1 MNAPIIDLGTGG
13 TQSEIGER
21 AFRLG
26 MMRRAGLP
34 VPDGFIIAVP
44 AVEEWA
50 RIGQPG
56 STLVSALATAVER
69 LEDRSSQAFAG
80 GRAPFLLA
88 VRQSPVASSFG
99 LHPTILNVGTTASA
113 ISGLAA
119 VFGSAGAWWIRC
131 GFLQEFALLAL
142 GAEPELFETAR
153 VGIEEGDARFHE
165 RLAASYGEALAVAG
179 ITVPESGLGQ
189 LEAVIGCLSRPRYGP
204 PAGQAILVQ
213 IMAQEI
219 GGERPGSGTLR
230 TRKRSDGSRNWLA
243 AFREGWSP
251 ERGFPMRPEACGRT
265 SADAGRDWPGLSDAV
280 LRAEVTLRQALEISF
295 IVGADGVQIVGAD
308 PLRLEPKGEAAVT
321 KEFVDRSVLSREE
334 AVAAIDP
341 VLVERMLHARVDP
354 SACAEEICTGVAAAP
369 GAAAGELVFSAAAA
383 ERLANRGGH
392 PVLAR
397 TETNPADVGAMHFAE
412 AVVTSRGGMT
422 SHAAVVTRALGRPC
436 VAGVADLTI
445 DAGGRRLRAPGG
457 PWYEEGAMVTVDGS
471 SGRLLAGAVPV
482 LPPEFDGP
490 MAAIVD
496 WADEFRRM
504 GVRANADTTGD
515 ARLALEF
522 RADGIGLC
530 RTEHM
535 FFDKGRI
542 AAMREMI
549 LAGTEE
555 ERRNALQKLLPMQL
569 GDLRELFAEMRGKPV
584 VIRLLDPPLHE
595 FLPRGEREMLE
606 LAERMHVP
614 VDQVMARARSLE
626 EFNPMLGN
634 RGCRVGIAFPEIYE
648 MQARAILQAAIEA
661 GRQTGEPA
669 QPEIM
674 IPLVS
679 AHREM
684 EILKRV
690 VDRVAAEVAEEF
702 GETVAY
708 RVGAMI
714 ETPRAA
720 LRSDAISR
728 SADFLSYGTNDL
740 TQMAFGLSRDDAGRF
755 MPQYLRQGVYT
766 ADPFTTIDQEGV
778 GELIQW
784 SVRRSREVRSGIALG
799 LCGEHGAD
807 PASLAFCEMLGI
819 DYVSCSPFRLPV
831 ARLSAAQ
838 AAIAAKKR
846 TSSDD

>member
-1 MNAPIIDLGTGG
+1 MSAPIIDLGTEG
-13 TQSEIGER
+13 TQSQIGER

-26 MMRRAGLP
+26 LLRRAGLP
-34 VPDGFIIAVP
+34 VPDGFIITAG
-44 AVEEWA
+44 AVEDWA
-50 RIGQPG
+50 RNDLSG
-56 STLVSALATAVER
+56 SPLCHALAAAVER
-69 LEDRSSQAFAG
+69 LEVRLSQKFAG
-80 GRAPFLLA
+80 SQAPFLLA

-99 LHPTILNVGTTASA
+99 LHPTILNVGTAADA
-113 ISGLAA
+113 IPGLAA
-119 VFGSAGAWWIRC
+119 VYGSAGAWWIRC
-131 GFLQEFALLAL
+131 GFLQDFASLAL

-153 VGIEEGDARFHE
+153 RGLVESDTRFHE
-165 RLAASYGEALAVAG
+165 RLAALYREALAGAG
-179 ITVPESGLGQ
+179 IVVPESGLGQ
-189 LEAVIGCLSRPRYGP
+189 LETAIGCLCRPRYGP

-213 IMAQEI
+213 VMAQEI
-219 GGERPGSGTLR
+219 GGPRPGVGTLR
-230 TRKRSDGSRNWLA
+230 TRKRPDGSRNWVA
-243 AFREGWSP
+243 AFRSGWSP
-251 ERGFPMRPEACGRT
+251 ERGFSGGSEPCSRT
-265 SADAGRDWPGLSDAV
+265 TTDARGVWPDLGDAV
-280 LRAEVTLRQALEISF
+280 RRAEDTLRQALEISF
-295 IVGADGVQIVGAD
+295 IVGFDGMQIVGAD

-321 KEFVDRSVLSREE
+321 KEFVDRSVLTKEE
-334 AVAAIDP
+334 AVAVIDP
-341 VLVERMLHARVDP
+341 VLVERMLHGRVDP
-354 SACAEEICTGVAAAP
+354 AVRAEVICSGVAAAP
-369 GAAAGELVFSAAAA
+369 GAAVGELVFSAAAA

-397 TETNPADVGAMHFAE
+397 TETNPADVGAMHFAK
-412 AVVTSRGGMT
+412 AVITSRGGMT

-436 VAGVADLTI
+436 VAGIADLTI
-445 DAGGRRLRAPGG
+445 DAGGRRLRFPGG
-457 PWYEEGAMVTVDGS
+457 SWYEEGAQVTVDGS
-471 SGRLLAGAVPV
+471 SGRLLAGTVRV

-496 WADEFRRM
+496 WADQFRRM

-535 FFDKGRI
+535 FFEKGRI

-555 ERRNALQKLLPMQL
+555 ERRIALQKLLPMQL
-569 GDLRELFAEMRGKPV
+569 HDLRELFVVMRGKPV

-614 VDQVMARARSLE
+614 VDQVMTRAKSLE

-661 GRQTGEPA
+661 GRQTDEPA

-674 IPLVS
+674 VPLVS

-684 EILKRV
+684 EILRQV
-690 VDRVAAEVAEEF
+690 VDQVAADVEREF
-702 GETVAY
+702 GEPVAY

-755 MPQYLRQGVYT
+755 MPQYLRQQVYT

-778 GELIQW
+778 GELIEW
-784 SVRRSREVRSGIALG
+784 SVRRSRKVRSGIALG

-807 PASLAFCEMLGI
+807 PDSLAFCEKLGI

-838 AAIAAKKR
+838 AAIARRNRGTAH
-846 TSSDD
+846 D